1 MSREQ
6 TILLTNDDGIHAPG
20 LTALRKELDGPY
32 RVFTVAPD
40 RERSAVSMSIT
51 LTRPLRLHTHAP
63 DLVAVDGTP
72 SDCVNLAL
80 QEVLPQAPDLV
91 VSGMNLGENLSFDVF
106 YSGTVGAA
114 FTAHLYGLPAL
125 AVSLVPREDARGD
138 LVFDLE
144 GGAAVALDVIRR
156 LLPATRKGIVYNLN
170 IPAGAR
176 EVRVTTL
183 GDKRYRPEVVQT
195 RDPRKRRAYWLG
207 TGSPEYRG
215 NGETDVGAVRA
226 GFASLSVLRYD
237 LGDMRETEHLRGIFS

>member
-1 MSREQ
+1 MTLEK
-6 TILLTNDDGIHAPG
+6 TILLTNDDGIQAPG
-20 LTALRKELDGPY
+20 LTTLRDNLNGVF
-32 RVFTVAPD
+32 RVYTVAPD

-51 LTRPLRLHTHAP
+51 LTKPLRLHAHTP

-80 QEVLPQAPDLV
+80 QRVLPHTPDLV

-125 AVSLVPREDARGD
+125 AVSLVPREDDKGD

-144 GGAAVALDVIRR
+144 GGAAIAMDVIRR
-156 LLPATRKGIVYNLN
+156 LLPVASRGVVYNLN

-176 EVRVTTL
+176 EIRITTL
-183 GDKRYRPEVVQT
+183 GDKRYRPEIVET
-195 RDPRKRRAYWLG
+195 RDPRKRRAFWLG
-207 TGSPEYRG
+207 TGSPAYIG
-215 NGETDVGAVRA
+215 NGETDVGAVRE
-226 GFASLSVLRYD
+226 GVASLSILKYD
-237 LGDMRETEHLRGIFS
+237 LGDAAETERLKGIFS